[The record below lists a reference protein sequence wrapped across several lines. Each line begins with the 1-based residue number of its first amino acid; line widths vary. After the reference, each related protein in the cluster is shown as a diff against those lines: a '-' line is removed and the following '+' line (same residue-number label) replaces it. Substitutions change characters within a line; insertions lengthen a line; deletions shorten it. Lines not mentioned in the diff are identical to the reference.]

1 MRQEEEI
8 AGGEEGVAALDGEP
22 CDCCR
27 NYLQEPEAIR
37 DAALATAAFGEKR
50 SREKMESKDRDEQ
63 IKRVGLKDAQKV
75 TVGERRV
82 C

>member
-1 MRQEEEI
+1 M
-8 AGGEEGVAALDGEP
+8 
-22 CDCCR
+22 R
-27 NYLQEPEAIR
+27 NYLHDLEAIR
-37 DAALATAAFGEKR
+37 DASIATAAVGEKR
-50 SREKMESKDRDEQ
+50 AREKMESKDRDEQ